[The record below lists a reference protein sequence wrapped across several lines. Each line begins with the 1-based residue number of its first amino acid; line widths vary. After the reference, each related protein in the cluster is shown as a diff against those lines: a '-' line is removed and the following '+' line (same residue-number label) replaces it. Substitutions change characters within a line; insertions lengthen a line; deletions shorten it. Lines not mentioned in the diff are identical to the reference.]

1 MGDKKNSRNTHISRG
16 KFKRKKVVHKER
28 AKQHPKTQAKM
39 LNSNRII
46 ALNQLQHSAEI
57 IANHIATCKSYNDT
71 STMTINEKR
80 REGLASELTICCS
93 GCKEELS
100 VATSSK
106 VKGPSGHQYWE
117 NNLAAVWGQMSTGGG
132 HAALQET
139 MSVLS
144 LPVMSK
150 KAFIAA
156 ERRIAEWW
164 WKCLDDSMKSAGE
177 LERAIAVSRNRYH
190 QGIPAITVILDGGW
204 SKRSHKHSYNA
215 KSGVGIIIGKET
227 GKILYMGVRN
237 KYCAVCSNASDG
249 NPPPQHTC
257 FLNWDSSSSAMEA
270 HIILEGFRKCEE
282 QLHRIYCRW

>member
-1 MGDKKNSRNTHISRG
+1 MVVKKNR
-16 KFKRKKVVHKER
+16 
-28 AKQHPKTQAKM
+28 
-39 LNSNRII
+39 
-46 ALNQLQHSAEI
+46 
-57 IANHIATCKSYNDT
+57 
-71 STMTINEKR
+71 
-80 REGLASELTICCS
+80 
-93 GCKEELS
+93 LS

-156 ERRIAEWW
+156 ERRIGEWW

-177 LERAIAVSRNRYH
+177 LERAIAISRNRYH

-282 QLHRIYCRW
+282 QHGVRYIEFIGDGDSSVYPTLISSIPWGYAITKVECANHSVKCYRSALEKLVHDNPTYKGKGKLSESTRKRLTKAAQSAIIMRSQEQD